1 VFVVVRGGTL
11 EAGMSS
17 YLVEQIK
24 TTENIRILLRAE
36 VIEVGGDSR
45 LEFVTVMQENGA
57 EVHKISVGAMFV
69 FVGAEAHT
77 EMLNGVV
84 ERDSSGFIL
93 TGRDLSSNGVR
104 PKGWN
109 IPRDPYLL
117 ETSVPGIFA
126 AGDVRH
132 MSVKRVGSA
141 VGEGAIAVA
150 LIHQYLKS
158 V

>member
-1 VFVVVRGGTL
+1 MLDG
-11 EAGMSS
+11 
-17 YLVEQIK
+17 
-24 TTENIRILLRAE
+24 
-36 VIEVGGDSR
+36 VI
-45 LEFVTVMQENGA
+45 
-57 EVHKISVGAMFV
+57 
-69 FVGAEAHT
+69 
-77 EMLNGVV
+77 

-93 TGRDLSSNGVR
+93 TGRDIGANGAR
-104 PKGWN
+104 PRSWN
-109 IPRDPYLL
+109 LKRDPYLL
-117 ETSVPGIFA
+117 ETTVPGIFA